1 MLLNSTGIIPLVY
14 KNVSNQCISQRNR
27 SLCCMDSKQLIL
39 PVGCTGFSQNI
50 YHTTKLQKLKMKT
63 QIHENP
69 HVSSVEPI
77 VYPTNSLPHNNQ
89 TQITTIIYDKSSV
102 VSVDLHR

>member
-1 MLLNSTGIIPLVY
+1 
-14 KNVSNQCISQRNR
+14 
-27 SLCCMDSKQLIL
+27 
-39 PVGCTGFSQNI
+39 
-50 YHTTKLQKLKMKT
+50 MKT